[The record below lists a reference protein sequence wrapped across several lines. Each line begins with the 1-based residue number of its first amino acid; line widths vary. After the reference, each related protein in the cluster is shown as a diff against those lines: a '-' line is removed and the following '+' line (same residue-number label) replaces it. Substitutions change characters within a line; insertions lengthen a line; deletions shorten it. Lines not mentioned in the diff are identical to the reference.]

1 MNLICSAILFDLDGV
16 LVDSAPVI
24 ERHWQ
29 RWGNHHGV
37 ELARIMALAHGR
49 PSVEVMA
56 AVAPHL
62 DAVEE
67 ARLMEAAAAVD
78 EDGLTIFDAAR
89 SLLAGLPDGR
99 WAVVTSGNNVTATT
113 RLRLGRFPTPPV
125 LVTADDVAHGKPHPE
140 PYLQAAARLGV
151 EPAGCVVVED
161 APAGIEAGRAAGMR
175 VLAVATTHAPEQLS
189 AADAV
194 LPVIDALTVREQ
206 DGRLHLHVAGMP
218 QEMTDE

>member
-1 MNLICSAILFDLDGV
+1 MELTCSAVLFDLDGV

-29 RWGNHHGV
+29 RWGDRHGV
-37 ELARIMALAHGR
+37 PLSRIMALAHGR

-62 DAVEE
+62 DAAVE
-67 ARLMEAAAAVD
+67 AHLMEAAAAVD

-99 WAVVTSGNNVTATT
+99 WAVVTSGNGLTAST
-113 RLRLGRFPTPPV
+113 RLRLGQFAVPPV

-140 PYLQAAARLGV
+140 PYLRAAGLLGV
-151 EPAGCVVVED
+151 DPAACIVVED

-175 VLAVATTHAPEQLS
+175 VVAVASTHTPEQLA
-189 AADAV
+189 AADAIV
-194 LPVIDALTVREQ
+194 ADIGAVNINCEGDRCHIL
-206 DGRLHLHVAGMP
+206 LHNLLG
-218 QEMTDE
+218 TTR